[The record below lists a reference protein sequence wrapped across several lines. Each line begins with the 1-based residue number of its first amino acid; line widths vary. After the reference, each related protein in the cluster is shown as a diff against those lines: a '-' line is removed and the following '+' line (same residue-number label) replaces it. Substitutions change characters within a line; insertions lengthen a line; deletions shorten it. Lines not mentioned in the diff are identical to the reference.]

1 MTEKLG
7 RVFMLDDDL
16 IVLNLYREMLEKIGY
31 EVFATANAYQFLLYA
46 KELMPDLFI
55 LDINMPEITGWEVMN
70 RLAAE
75 DRTSEIPVIV
85 MSVLADKALAVQ
97 KGAAHYLNKPVRLED
112 LLEILEAYCIGN
124 KKHDVLL
131 LEDFEPMKKSLRQ
144 RMEERKWSCFEV
156 NDLKAAKRYLQKNNP
171 KVVVVNLPKNRL
183 GQVLNELKHPLIRYL
198 ESYEQVDGL
207 EELLK

>member
-85 MSVLADKALAVQ
+85 ISVLADKALAVQ

-144 RMEERKWSCFEV
+144 RMEERRWSCFEV

>member
-97 KGAAHYLNKPVRLED
+97 KGAAHYLNKPVKLED

>member
-1 MTEKLG
+1 MTKKLG

-16 IVLNLYREMLEKIGY
+16 IVLNLYREMLEKTGY

-46 KELMPDLFI
+46 RELMPDLVI
-55 LDINMPEITGWEVMN
+55 LDINMPEITGWEVMS

-75 DRTSEIPVIV
+75 EQTSEIPVVV

-97 KGAAHYLNKPVRLED
+97 KGAAHYLNKPVKPED
-112 LLEILEAYCIGN
+112 LLEILEAYCVGN

-131 LEDFEPMKKSLRQ
+131 LEDFEPMKKTLRQ

-156 NDLKAAKRYLQKNNP
+156 NDLNAAKRYLQKNNP

-183 GQVLNELKHPLIRYL
+183 GKVLNELKHPLIRYL
-198 ESYEQVDGL
+198 ESYEQVDDL

>member
-1 MTEKLG
+1 MTKKLG

-16 IVLNLYREMLEKIGY
+16 IVLNLYREMLEKTGY

-55 LDINMPEITGWEVMN
+55 LDINMPEITGWEVMS

-75 DRTSEIPVIV
+75 ERTSEIPVIV

-97 KGAAHYLNKPVRLED
+97 KGAAHYLNKPVKLED

-124 KKHDVLL
+124 KKHDILL
-131 LEDFEPMKKSLRQ
+131 LEDFEPMKKPIRQ

-183 GQVLNELKHPLIRYL
+183 GKVLNELKHPLIRYL
-198 ESYEQVDGL
+198 ESYEQVDDL

>member
-144 RMEERKWSCFEV
+144 RMEERRWSCFEV

>member
-1 MTEKLG
+1 MTKKLG

-16 IVLNLYREMLEKIGY
+16 IVLNLYREMLEKTGY

-46 KELMPDLFI
+46 RELMPDLVI
-55 LDINMPEITGWEVMN
+55 LDINMPEITGWEVMS

-75 DRTSEIPVIV
+75 EQTSEIPVVV

-97 KGAAHYLNKPVRLED
+97 KGAAHYLNKPVKPED
-112 LLEILEAYCIGN
+112 LLEILEAYCVGN

-131 LEDFEPMKKSLRQ
+131 LEDFEPMKKTLRQ

-171 KVVVVNLPKNRL
+171 KIVVVSLPHNRL
-183 GQVLNELKHPLIRYL
+183 GKVMNELKHPLVRYL
-198 ESYEQVDGL
+198 ESYEQVDDL

>member
-75 DRTSEIPVIV
+75 DRHP
-85 MSVLADKALAVQ
+85 KF
-97 KGAAHYLNKPVRLED
+97 RL
-112 LLEILEAYCIGN
+112 L
-124 KKHDVLL
+124 
-131 LEDFEPMKKSLRQ
+131 
-144 RMEERKWSCFEV
+144 
-156 NDLKAAKRYLQKNNP
+156 
-171 KVVVVNLPKNRL
+171 
-183 GQVLNELKHPLIRYL
+183 
-198 ESYEQVDGL
+198 
-207 EELLK
+207 

>member
-85 MSVLADKALAVQ
+85 TSVLADKALAVQ

>member
-1 MTEKLG
+1 MTKKLG

-16 IVLNLYREMLEKIGY
+16 IVLNLYREMLEKTGY

-46 KELMPDLFI
+46 RELMPDLVI
-55 LDINMPEITGWEVMN
+55 LDINMPEITGWEVMS

-75 DRTSEIPVIV
+75 EQTSEIPVVV

-97 KGAAHYLNKPVRLED
+97 KGAAHYLNKPVKPED
-112 LLEILEAYCIGN
+112 LLEILEAYCVGN

-131 LEDFEPMKKSLRQ
+131 LEDFEPMKKTLRQ

-183 GQVLNELKHPLIRYL
+183 GKVLNELKHPLIRYL
-198 ESYEQVDGL
+198 ESYEQVDDL

>member
-97 KGAAHYLNKPVRLED
+97 KGAAHYLNKPVKLED

-198 ESYEQVDGL
+198 ESYEQVDVL

>member
-97 KGAAHYLNKPVRLED
+97 KGAAHYLNKPVKLED

-144 RMEERKWSCFEV
+144 RMEERKRSCFEV

>member
-1 MTEKLG
+1 MTKKLG

-16 IVLNLYREMLEKIGY
+16 IVLNLYREMLEKTGY

-46 KELMPDLFI
+46 RELMPDLVI
-55 LDINMPEITGWEVMN
+55 LDINMPEITGWEVMS

-75 DRTSEIPVIV
+75 EQTSEIPVVV

-97 KGAAHYLNKPVRLED
+97 KGAAHYLNKPVKQED
-112 LLEILEAYCIGN
+112 LLEILEAYCVGN
-124 KKHDVLL
+124 KKHDILL
-131 LEDFEPMKKSLRQ
+131 LEDFEPMKKTLRQ

-171 KVVVVNLPKNRL
+171 KIVVVNLPHNRL
-183 GQVLNELKHPLIRYL
+183 GKVMNELKHPLVRYL
-198 ESYEQVDGL
+198 ESYEQLDDL

>member
-97 KGAAHYLNKPVRLED
+97 KGAAHYLNKPVKLED

-144 RMEERKWSCFEV
+144 RMEERRWSCFEV

>member
-1 MTEKLG
+1 MTKKLG

-16 IVLNLYREMLEKIGY
+16 IVLNLYREMLEKTGY

-55 LDINMPEITGWEVMN
+55 LDINMPEITGWEVMS

-75 DRTSEIPVIV
+75 ERTSEIPVIV

-97 KGAAHYLNKPVRLED
+97 KGAAHYLNKPVKVED

-124 KKHDVLL
+124 KKHDILL
-131 LEDFEPMKKSLRQ
+131 LEDFEPMKKPIRQ

-171 KVVVVNLPKNRL
+171 KVVVVNLPKNRF
-183 GQVLNELKHPLIRYL
+183 GKVLNELKHPLIRYL
-198 ESYEQVDGL
+198 ESYEQVDDL